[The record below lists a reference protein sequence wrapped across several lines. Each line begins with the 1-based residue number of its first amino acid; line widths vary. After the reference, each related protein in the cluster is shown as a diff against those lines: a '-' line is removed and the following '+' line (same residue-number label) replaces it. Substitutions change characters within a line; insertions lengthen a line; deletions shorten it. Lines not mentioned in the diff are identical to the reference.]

1 LEGPSY
7 HEILRVVAV
16 LDEKISARPMG
27 GSGLVMSIPD
37 PPEIENA
44 DWPYLFI
51 AWTWATTV
59 APHVRLNG
67 TVLKVLTG
75 IEQLSDDTADAVDPS
90 QKLSSGLK
98 VVPSLCKI

>member
-16 LDEKISARPMG
+16 LDEKISARLMG

-44 DWPYLFI
+44 D
-51 AWTWATTV
+51 
-59 APHVRLNG
+59 
-67 TVLKVLTG
+67 
-75 IEQLSDDTADAVDPS
+75 
-90 QKLSSGLK
+90 
-98 VVPSLCKI
+98 